1 MLRPLCAGDFSP
13 CHHRGSHGGA
23 VGGLS
28 TESWHLAGAYEEQVD
43 MRGVTPNPSQA
54 KRFQLRPKDS
64 LGGHPANLKPH
75 GSAFLG
81 FVLGTSVP
89 PTDDL

>member
-1 MLRPLCAGDFSP
+1 
-13 CHHRGSHGGA
+13 
-23 VGGLS
+23 
-28 TESWHLAGAYEEQVD
+28 